1 MAIDES
7 IRLRSDATL
16 ERTETVR
23 ILRAGFA
30 RVSLGAPEP
39 AGDAALDLLRNGGGS
54 ELDVVRV
61 AMTAGGEAAAIPFQ
75 MLLHRLRSGGWLQRT
90 LRIDGRPVATLRPLG
105 HRAAQPA
112 PPLDPHAPAR
122 MSRFALM
129 RIEGDETLLE
139 SPRVPAQ
146 VVLHDSGLAGVVAA
160 LPDADAPVELLQ
172 LLADAG
178 IVVQGD
184 EPPALATWSFH
195 ELLFHA
201 RSRFGRHVGGFGGTY
216 HFEGTQEPLPAV
228 KPTAGATI
236 ALPVPETDPE
246 ISLADALEERASVR
260 RHDDDHPIDV
270 AQLGELLYRSA
281 RVRRVFSDGKQELS
295 SRPYPS
301 GGSTYELEIYPLV
314 RLCAGVEPGLYR
326 YDPAGHALER
336 VSEPSPSTQSLLE
349 FARITSV
356 MDAPPQVA
364 LLVTSRFARVAWKY
378 ESIAYALTLK
388 QVGALFQ
395 SLYLVSTAL
404 GLAPC
409 AQGGGDPDAFAA
421 ASGIDYETES
431 TVGEFVVGRA

>member
-1 MAIDES
+1 MAIDEA
-7 IRLRSDATL
+7 IRLRADATL
-16 ERTETVR
+16 ERTDSTRV
-23 ILRAGFA
+23 LRAGFA

-54 ELDVVRV
+54 ELDVVRA

-90 LRIDGRPVATLRPLG
+90 LRVDGRAVATLRPLG
-105 HRAAQPA
+105 HRAAQPS
-112 PPLDPHAPAR
+112 PPLDPQAPVR

-129 RIEGDETLLE
+129 RIEGGETLLE

-146 VVLHDSGLAGVVAA
+146 VVLHDPGLASVVAA
-160 LPDADAPVELLQ
+160 LPDAEAPAELLQ

-178 IVVQGD
+178 IVVQGE
-184 EPPALATWSFH
+184 EPELWSFH

-216 HFEGTQEPLPAV
+216 RFESEPLPAV
-228 KPTAGATI
+228 KPVVGATTP
-236 ALPVPETDPE
+236 LPVPDLQDDLP
-246 ISLADALEERASVR
+246 LVRAMEERKSVR
-260 RHDDDHPIDV
+260 RHDDEHPIDV
-270 AQLGELLYRSA
+270 AQLGELLYRCA

-314 RLCAGVEPGLYR
+314 RLCAGVDPGLYR
-326 YDPAGHALER
+326 YDPAGHALEH
-336 VSEPSPSTQSLLE
+336 VSEPSASTQSLLE

-356 MDAPPQVA
+356 MDDPPQVA

-431 TVGEFVVGRA
+431 TVGEFVVGSCA